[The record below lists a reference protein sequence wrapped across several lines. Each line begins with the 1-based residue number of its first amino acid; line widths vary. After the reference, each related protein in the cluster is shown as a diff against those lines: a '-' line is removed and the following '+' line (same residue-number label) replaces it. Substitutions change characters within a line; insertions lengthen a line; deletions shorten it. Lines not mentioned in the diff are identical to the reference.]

1 VFALRPTLAC
11 CCSCSSALLPTP
23 RILPPPQLVDW
34 MLWHNENQQPFSW
47 LGGDWGARG
56 GITARELAL
65 WTTLQREYRA
75 RGLLP
80 GEALSRFEAIGVQ
93 WESTTVGAW
102 ARSLLGCL
110 GLGLGAWCL
119 VLWHCRLPLLG
130 LACGAARGRAVGS
143 RSWRS
148 LPTCVLLLLF
158 LPAPACLPAGR
169 HGG

>member
-1 VFALRPTLAC
+1 
-11 CCSCSSALLPTP
+11 
-23 RILPPPQLVDW
+23 

-93 WESTTVGAW
+93 WESTTVRWVGGWWMVAAECGW
-102 ARSLLGCL
+102 GC
-110 GLGLGAWCL
+110 GWGMMI
-119 VLWHCRLPLLG
+119 
-130 LACGAARGRAVGS
+130 
-143 RSWRS
+143 
-148 LPTCVLLLLF
+148 
-158 LPAPACLPAGR
+158 
-169 HGG
+169 